1 MFEYINGK
9 IAELNGSYAIIEA
22 AGIGYFIKISLNTY
36 SFLKDKTEAKLYL
49 HQVLRED
56 TNDLYGFID
65 KPGREIFRLL
75 ISVSGIGANTARVM
89 LSSLTTAEIQKAIL
103 ENDVNTIKSIKGIG
117 IKTAQRVIVD
127 LRDKIGKVA
136 ADATDIFDTSS
147 NTNKDEALSALVML
161 GFTKKLA
168 EKAIDKVTKSDN
180 NLSVEDIIKKSL
192 KTLS

>member
-36 SFLKDKTEAKLYL
+36 SLLKDKTEAKLYL

-75 ISVSGIGANTARVM
+75 ISVSGIGSNTARVM

-147 NTNKDEALSALVML
+147 NTNKDESLSALVML

-168 EKAIDKVTKSDN
+168 EKAIDKATKSDN

>member
-9 IAELNGSYAIIEA
+9 VAELNGSYAILEA
-22 AGIGYFIKISLNTY
+22 GGIGYFIKISLNTY
-36 SFLKDKTEAKLYL
+36 TKLKEKKEAKLFL

-65 KPGREIFRLL
+65 KSGREIFRLL

-89 LSSLTTAEIQKAIL
+89 LSSLTTAEVQKAIL
-103 ENDVNTIKSIKGIG
+103 ENDVNTIKSVKGIG

-136 ADATDIFDTSS
+136 ADSGDIFDVSS
-147 NTNKDEALSALVML
+147 NTNKDESLSALVML
-161 GFTKKLA
+161 GFSKKLA
-168 EKAIDKVTKSDN
+168 EKAIDKATKSDK

-192 KTLS
+192 KSLS

>member
-147 NTNKDEALSALVML
+147 NANKDEALSALVML

>member
-9 IAELNGSYAIIEA
+9 VAELNGSYAILEA
-22 AGIGYFIKISLNTY
+22 GGIGYFIKISLNTY
-36 SFLKDKTEAKLYL
+36 TKLKEKKEAKLFL

-65 KPGREIFRLL
+65 KSGREIFRLL

-89 LSSLTTAEIQKAIL
+89 LSSLTTAEVQKAIL
-103 ENDVNTIKSIKGIG
+103 ENDVNTIKSVKGIG

-136 ADATDIFDTSS
+136 ADDSIFDVSS
-147 NTNKDEALSALVML
+147 NTNKDESLSALVML
-161 GFTKKLA
+161 GFSKKLA
-168 EKAIDKVTKSDN
+168 EKAIDKATKADK

>member
-9 IAELNGSYAIIEA
+9 IAELNGSYTIIET

-36 SFLKDKTEAKLYL
+36 SLLKDKTDAKLYL

-75 ISVSGIGANTARVM
+75 ISVSGIGSNTARVM

-147 NTNKDEALSALVML
+147 NTNKDESLSALVML

-168 EKAIDKVTKSDN
+168 EKAIDKATKSDN